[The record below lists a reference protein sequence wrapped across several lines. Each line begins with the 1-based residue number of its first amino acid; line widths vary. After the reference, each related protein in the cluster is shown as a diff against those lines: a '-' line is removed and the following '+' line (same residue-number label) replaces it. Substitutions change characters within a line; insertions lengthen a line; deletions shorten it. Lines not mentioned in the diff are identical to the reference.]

1 MDENKINDSKH
12 KSIAVTAGKILDAYG
27 HIETSDS
34 SRKVYTD
41 GDLNIGREGDIL
53 EIIHRGTLV
62 FRHGP
67 DCSSVDC
74 VFEEHGDWSK
84 LIERLE
90 QSGPGSP
97 DEVP

>member
-1 MDENKINDSKH
+1 MSESKNIDDKH
-12 KSIAVTAGKILDAYG
+12 ESVAEVAGRILDAYG

-41 GDLNIGREGDIL
+41 GDLNIGREGDLL

-67 DCSSVDC
+67 DCSAGDC
-74 VFEEHGDWSK
+74 VFEEHGNWVV
-84 LIERLE
+84 LIERLA
-90 QSGPGSP
+90 QGVSNSPGQGT
-97 DEVP
+97 